1 MDRLKRIKLF
11 LLDMDGTIYL
21 DNSLFDGTTD
31 FLNYVKSIGG
41 RYIFLTNNS
50 SKSVDKY
57 IEKLN
62 GMGIAADKNDFLTS
76 TDATIEYLRKCNF
89 KKIYALGTESF
100 KEQLVM
106 SGLNIT
112 DEVSEGIDCLCMGY
126 DTELTYKKLED
137 ACILLNEDI
146 AYIATNPDWVCP
158 TRYGYAPDC
167 GSISEMLA
175 RATGKKPKFIGK
187 PEPAMAE
194 LAMKMT
200 GFEKCE
206 TAVMGDRLYTDIAC
220 GVNAGIST
228 IFVLSGEGTKEDIEE
243 YNIKPNYIFKN
254 IRELHTC
261 LIEKN

>member
-1 MDRLKRIKLF
+1 
-11 LLDMDGTIYL
+11 
-21 DNSLFDGTTD
+21 
-31 FLNYVKSIGG
+31 
-41 RYIFLTNNS
+41 
-50 SKSVDKY
+50 
-57 IEKLN
+57 
-62 GMGIAADKNDFLTS
+62 
-76 TDATIEYLRKCNF
+76 
-89 KKIYALGTESF
+89 
-100 KEQLVM
+100 M

-146 AYIATNPDWVCP
+146 AYVATNPDWVCP

-167 GSISEMLA
+167 GSVSEMLA

-228 IFVLSGEGTKEDIEE
+228 IFVLSGEGTKEDIEKYGIE
-243 YNIKPNYIFKN
+243 PDYIFKS
-254 IRELHTC
+254 IKELYNY
-261 LIEKN
+261 LKEN